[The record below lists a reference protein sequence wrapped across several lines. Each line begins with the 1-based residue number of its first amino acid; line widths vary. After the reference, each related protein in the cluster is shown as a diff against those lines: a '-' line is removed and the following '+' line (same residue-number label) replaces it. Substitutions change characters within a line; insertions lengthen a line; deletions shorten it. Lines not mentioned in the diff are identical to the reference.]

1 MLGGCVCSVRD
12 DSGAYVRLH
21 DSDVGE
27 ECVGPS

>member
-1 MLGGCVCSVRD
+1 MLRGCVCSVCD
-12 DSGAYVRLH
+12 DSSAYMRLH